1 MHRLLRRR
9 LSRRH
14 PGFCQSQI
22 ACGVG
27 TSGRMVHSNRMM
39 KLGNKSHIRQDPLGR
54 MHLSLRPLRSYGPMI
69 SKLTF
74 PNPILRRKR
83 TRIEKLLPLRR
94 RLSRQVLSWC
104 PESPHVAHLRS
115 PKVSF
120 VWRHRRCFASSMCN
134 GAPGTGATTLSERTG
149 CALSLAGTGT
159 PSIPC
164 TVPGR
169 HTRSARCVNCASRK
183 LPSSRTPMW
192 RLGLLTS
199 RPRIPRSSPRL
210 HACAF
215 V

>member
-1 MHRLLRRR
+1 M
-9 LSRRH
+9 
-14 PGFCQSQI
+14 
-22 ACGVG
+22 A
-27 TSGRMVHSNRMM
+27 HSN
-39 KLGNKSHIRQDPLGR
+39 KVTNLGNASHIRQDPLGR
-54 MHLSLRPLRSYGPMI
+54 MYLSLRPLRSCGPRI
-69 SKLTF
+69 SKQRV

-104 PESPHVAHLRS
+104 PESPGVAHLRS
-115 PKVSF
+115 PKVSS
-120 VWRHRRCFASSMCN
+120 VWRHRRCSASSMCN
-134 GAPGTGATTLSERTG
+134 GDLGTGATTLSERTG
-149 CALSLAGTGT
+149 CALSLTGTGT

-164 TVPGR
+164 TAPGR
-169 HTRSARCVNCASRK
+169 HTRSKRCENCASRK